1 MINMQMTKMP
11 ITNMPI
17 TNMPMDKI
25 YIEEWYKKNKCLDK
39 ARLFALC
46 MKQTPN
52 SPVENKCKNIF
63 DEWYECIL
71 LDPHVKV
78 QYKSKVTYHI
88 SNINSQI

>member
-1 MINMQMTKMP
+1 
-11 ITNMPI
+11 
-17 TNMPMDKI
+17 MDKI

-52 SPVENKCKNIF
+52 SPLENKCKNIF

-71 LDPHVKV
+71 LDRPLK
-78 QYKSKVTYHI
+78 Y
-88 SNINSQI
+88 NINLHQISKKL